1 MSAKDMPPRPRQ
13 PRSMQHKMQ
22 NRNRL
27 GKKRQ
32 EEYVKERQRAADSP
46 EKFHMQQQTII
57 FVFSVLW

>member
-1 MSAKDMPPRPRQ
+1 
-13 PRSMQHKMQ
+13 MQHKMQ
-22 NRNRL
+22 NRNRPA
-27 GKKRQ
+27 KKRQ